1 MTGVPPL
8 TDVRDVSKLAY
19 GFMASKTLFVALEL
33 DVFGRLADGPRT
45 LEELASATGIAASRL
60 ATLLT
65 ACVSVGLLSKSG
77 ARYANAPA
85 AQEYL
90 VRTAPRYF
98 GDYYRFQIDRQ
109 VYPAFGGLAEALRG
123 KRMQFYGLTQDDTE
137 AEYFSRAQ
145 HVGSLG
151 PATVMSR
158 LVDLSGAKTL
168 LDVAGGSGAFSITLC
183 RRNPELAATILD
195 FPAVQP
201 VAERF
206 VREAGLEGRVGFLAG
221 NALETKWPGGQD
233 AVLISYLMNAV
244 SAAALPDLLA
254 RSFQALAPGGTL
266 LVHDFMVDDDG
277 TGPTSAALWLLS
289 GLLNDPDAE
298 MLTPGALSARI
309 ARAGFVDVHDREIIP
324 TITRLISAK
333 KP

>member
-1 MTGVPPL
+1 MTDVQPL
-8 TDVRDVSKLAY
+8 TDVRDISKLAY
-19 GFMASKTLFVALEL
+19 GFMASKTLFAALEF
-33 DVFGRLADGPRT
+33 DVFGRLADGPKT
-45 LEELASATGIAASRL
+45 LVEIATATGIAASRL

-109 VYPAFGGLAEALRG
+109 VYPAFGGLSEALRG
-123 KRMQFYGLTQDDTE
+123 KRMHFYSVTQDDTE
-137 AEYFSRAQ
+137 AGYFSRAQ

-158 LVDLSGAKTL
+158 LVDLSGARTL

-183 RRNPELAATILD
+183 RRNPQLACTILD
-195 FPAVQP
+195 FPAVRP
-201 VAERF
+201 VAEQY
-206 VREAGLEGRVGFLAG
+206 VREAGLDHRIRFLAG
-221 NALETKWPGGQD
+221 NALETNWPGGQD

-244 SAAALPDLLA
+244 SARALPDLLA

-266 LVHDFMVDDDG
+266 LVHDFMVNDDG

-289 GLLNDPDAE
+289 ALLNDPDAE
-298 MLTPGALSARI
+298 MLTPGTLSSRI
-309 ARAGFVDVHDREIIP
+309 VEAGFVDVDDREVIP
-324 TITRLISAK
+324 TITRLISARK
-333 KP
+333 S